1 MQLQPQDL
9 LCRSISKSSQNLHT
23 RTSKRS
29 FIHKRTSLR
38 RVATRS
44 PQDLRTRICTR
55 PCKDTTKISP
65 ASSSAPRK
73 DLHKVME
80 KLLTACHKDLHKS
93 CSQGLVKDPE
103 QDLHAPRREAH
114 KIVIKEPAA
123 AEAELTR
130 S

>member
-1 MQLQPQDL
+1 
-9 LCRSISKSSQNLHT
+9 
-23 RTSKRS
+23 
-29 FIHKRTSLR
+29 
-38 RVATRS
+38 
-44 PQDLRTRICTR
+44 
-55 PCKDTTKISP
+55 
-65 ASSSAPRK
+65 
-73 DLHKVME
+73 ME

-123 AEAELTR
+123 AGAELTR